1 VVRGVNLG
9 SLFAQTKLF
18 TGRNAASS
26 RVHLDFAM
34 MLFEGIRKLMQSV
47 QRRPS
52 TGINDMKPA
61 FALYA
66 QRFGVIA
73 LSALVLAGCQSAR
86 LDTMSTQPAPAPL
99 PAAPAG
105 TVQQGTL
112 APVGN
117 GTLAPAAGGTQFPNA
132 PVNPNAPAAGTLTPV
147 TPATPAG
154 TQVASTGGPAVSE
167 DALVGAWK
175 VSTAGSSCQ
184 MFMAKTKWSG
194 GFRAASRGC
203 PGDAAAVSAWTVSGS
218 QVILKDSNG
227 NQVATLFSSGGTRFD
242 GTTKSGQ
249 PISLSR

>member
-1 VVRGVNLG
+1 MM
-9 SLFAQTKLF
+9 Q
-18 TGRNAASS
+18 AATS
-26 RVHLDFAM
+26 
-34 MLFEGIRKLMQSV
+34 
-47 QRRPS
+47 RPS
-52 TGINDMKPA
+52 TGKNDMKSV
-61 FALYA
+61 FALTA

-73 LSALVLAGCQSAR
+73 LSAIVLAGCQSAR
-86 LDTMSTQPAPAPL
+86 LDSMSTQPAPAPL

-112 APVGN
+112 APVG
-117 GTLAPAAGGTQFPNA
+117 GTGAPAAGATQFPNA
-132 PVNPNAPAAGTLTPV
+132 PVNPNAPAVGAVAPV
-147 TPATPAG
+147 APAAG

-175 VSTAGSSCQ
+175 VTTAGSSCQ

-242 GTTKSGQ
+242 GTTKGGQ

>member
-1 VVRGVNLG
+1 MKPV
-9 SLFAQTKLF
+9 
-18 TGRNAASS
+18 
-26 RVHLDFAM
+26 FAM
-34 MLFEGIRKLMQSV
+34 C
-47 QRRPS
+47 
-52 TGINDMKPA
+52 
-61 FALYA
+61 
-66 QRFGVIA
+66 A
-73 LSALVLAGCQSAR
+73 LSLGALVLAGCQSAR
-86 LDTMSTQPAPAPL
+86 LDSLSTQPAPAPL

-112 APVGN
+112 APVG
-117 GTLAPAAGGTQFPNA
+117 GAVAPVAAGTQFPNA
-132 PVNPNAPAAGTLTPV
+132 PVAPVAAPADGTMTPV
-147 TPATPAG
+147 KPATPAG
-154 TQVASTGGPAVSE
+154 TQVASAATGPAVSE

-175 VSTAGSSCQ
+175 VTTAGSSCQ

-242 GTTKSGQ
+242 GTTKGGQ

>member
-1 VVRGVNLG
+1 MMQIAAWQHEFGV
-9 SLFAQTKLF
+9 
-18 TGRNAASS
+18 
-26 RVHLDFAM
+26 D
-34 MLFEGIRKLMQSV
+34 
-47 QRRPS
+47 
-52 TGINDMKPA
+52 DMKPV
-61 FALYA
+61 FA
-66 QRFGVIA
+66 ICA
-73 LSALVLAGCQSAR
+73 LSLGALVLAGCQSAR
-86 LDTMSTQPAPAPL
+86 LDGVTTQPAPAPL

-112 APVGN
+112 APVG
-117 GTLAPAAGGTQFPNA
+117 GTVAPAAGGTQFPNA
-132 PVNPNAPAAGTLTPV
+132 PVAPVAPTDGTMTPV
-147 TPATPAG
+147 KPATPAG
-154 TQVASTGGPAVSE
+154 TQVASAATGPAVSE

-175 VSTAGSSCQ
+175 VTTAGSSCQ

-242 GTTKSGQ
+242 GTTKGGQ

>member
-1 VVRGVNLG
+1 MMQIAAWQHEFGVDN
-9 SLFAQTKLF
+9 
-18 TGRNAASS
+18 
-26 RVHLDFAM
+26 
-34 MLFEGIRKLMQSV
+34 
-47 QRRPS
+47 
-52 TGINDMKPA
+52 MKPV
-61 FALYA
+61 FA
-66 QRFGVIA
+66 ICA
-73 LSALVLAGCQSAR
+73 LSLGALVLAGCQSAR
-86 LDTMSTQPAPAPL
+86 LDGVTTQPAPAPL

-112 APVGN
+112 APVG
-117 GTLAPAAGGTQFPNA
+117 GAVAPVAGSTQFPNA
-132 PVNPNAPAAGTLTPV
+132 PVAPVAPTDSTMTPV
-147 TPATPAG
+147 KPATPAG
-154 TQVASTGGPAVSE
+154 TQVASAATGPAVSE

-175 VSTAGSSCQ
+175 VTTAGSSCQ

-242 GTTKSGQ
+242 GTTKGGQ